1 MTSSDSYFVTGGG
14 LFISSQ
20 FRGVE
25 LISESVSGYS
35 RVYKAQ
41 RMGKW
46 HALKCLK
53 QEYANQN
60 EYRALLQKEFEMGYQ
75 LNHPNIARI
84 IGIEEVDDLGICIV
98 MEYIEGQTLKKS
110 IADKRLTK
118 NQYLEILL
126 QLCEALSYI
135 HHRQIIHRDLKP
147 ENIMLTDNGLHVK
160 LIDFGLSD
168 ADDYAILK
176 NPAGTWK
183 YAAPEVVANLP
194 IDQRSDIYSLGII
207 MRELPSC
214 SYKIR
219 RIAKRCTKQK
229 REQRYQSAD
238 EIITALKKK
247 LTFPFVYSIFLLV
260 AILAI
265 VYFVV
270 TMQKN
275 EYPSAIPVESEIF
288 HSDSENSQTT
298 TKQESKETPEITAPQ
313 TVVVENSKEEQNLLS
328 KDESLYDDPDLQQLY
343 NYTIGLVEKH
353 IRNGEDPSSE
363 TLESINQKAVQL
375 SNGNTSKA
383 NQLKMDMQALVNAM
397 TATYHLEFYKK
408 MAKRIDSEIPFD
420 EYLLAELI
428 ALGHETAKTETTKD
442 ANVSFSVIHHRL
454 QQEVRS
460 KVSPASPFF
469 HLYSLAATNSAFAY
483 LHECYAQ

>member
-1 MTSSDSYFVTGGG
+1 MTSSDSDFVTGGN
-14 LFISSQ
+14 LLVSSQ
-20 FRGVE
+20 FRDIE

-53 QEYANQN
+53 PKCAHQN
-60 EYRALLQKEFEMGYQ
+60 EYRALLQKEFEIGYQ

-98 MEYIEGQTLKKS
+98 MEYIEGQTLKKA

-118 NQYLEILL
+118 NQYQIILL
-126 QLCEALSYI
+126 RLCEALSYI
-135 HHRQIIHRDLKP
+135 HYRQIIHRDLKP

-183 YAAPEVVANLP
+183 YAAPEIVANLP
-194 IDQRSDIYSLGII
+194 IDQRSDIYSLGVII
-207 MRELPSC
+207 QELPSC
-214 SYKIR
+214 SNKIK
-219 RIAKRCTKQK
+219 RIAKRCVQQK

-247 LTFPFVYSIFLLV
+247 STFPFVYFIFLLV

-270 TMQKN
+270 TMPKN
-275 EYPSAIPVESEIF
+275 ESPSAIPVESEKI
-288 HSDSENSQTT
+288 HSDSENMQTT
-298 TKQESKETPEITAPQ
+298 IKQESEETPETAAPQ
-313 TVVVENSKEEQNLLS
+313 TIDVDKSREGQNLLS

-343 NYTIGLVEKH
+343 DYTIGLVEKH
-353 IRNGEDPSSE
+353 IRNGEEPNDE
-363 TLESINQKAVQL
+363 ALESINQKAAQL
-375 SNGNTSKA
+375 SNGNAAKTI
-383 NQLKMDMQALVNAM
+383 QLKMDMQALVNTM

-408 MAKRIDSEIPFD
+408 MAKRIDSETPFD
-420 EYLLAELI
+420 ERLLAELMT
-428 ALGHETAKTETTKD
+428 LGRETAKEETAKN
-442 ANVSFSVIHHRL
+442 ANVSFSVIHHRI
-454 QQEVRS
+454 QEKVRRKADPS
-460 KVSPASPFF
+460 SPFF
-469 HLYSLAATNSAFAY
+469 HLYSLAATNSAFTDLREAKY
-483 LHECYAQ
+483 

>member
-1 MTSSDSYFVTGGG
+1 MTFSDSDFVTGGN
-14 LFISSQ
+14 LLVFSQ
-20 FRGVE
+20 FRDIE

-35 RVYKAQ
+35 CVYKAQ

-53 QEYANQN
+53 PEYANQK
-60 EYRALLQKEFEMGYQ
+60 EYRALLQKEFEIGYQ

-84 IGIEEVDDLGICIV
+84 IGIEEVGDLGICIV
-98 MEYIEGQTLKKS
+98 MEYIEGQTLKKL
-110 IADKRLTK
+110 ITDKQLTK
-118 NQYLEILL
+118 EQCQNVLL

-168 ADDYAILK
+168 TDDYAILK

-183 YAAPEVVANLP
+183 YAAPEVVENLP
-194 IDQRSDIYSLGII
+194 IDQRSDIYSLGVI
-207 MRELPSC
+207 MQELPSC

-219 RIAKRCTKQK
+219 KIAKRCIKQK

-247 LTFPFVYSIFLLV
+247 LTFPFVYSIFLFV

-270 TMQKN
+270 TMPKN
-275 EYPSAIPVESEIF
+275 ESPSAIPMESEEI
-288 HSDSENSQTT
+288 HSDSENLQTT
-298 TKQESKETPEITAPQ
+298 TKQESKETPETAAPK
-313 TVVVENSKEEQNLLS
+313 TVVVEKSKEEQNLLS

-343 NYTIGLVEKH
+343 DYTIGLVEKH

-420 EYLLAELI
+420 EHLLAELI

-442 ANVSFSVIHHRL
+442 ANVSFFVIHHRL

-469 HLYSLAATNSAFAY
+469 YLYSLAATNSAFAY
-483 LHECYAQ
+483 LRECYAQ